1 MRELILMVAAGIFFA
16 GLVGLAAYLLA
27 IVNEMG
33 GIWHLILVAVI
44 LGTLLA
50 GRASESLIN
59 WLNGA

>member
-1 MRELILMVAAGIFFA
+1 MRELILIVAAGIFFA

-33 GIWHLILVAVI
+33 VVWYLILVAVI